1 MDNIYL
7 VGMPGSGKTTL
18 GKKLANTLDY
28 EFVDLDFLIQQN
40 EGMSIEQIF
49 EEKGEDFFREIERMY
64 LQSTNKLK
72 KTIISTGG
80 GTPCFFDNMEW
91 INQHGLSIFLNI
103 SLEQLM
109 QRILQNPTKRPLLK
123 GLSESEVY
131 EKLLNLMEIRNP
143 YYLKS
148 KLIVDINGL
157 NKNTYTTSN
166 QHDRLNN
173 ILFGLSVD
181 FWLIIF

>member
-18 GKKLANTLDY
+18 GKKLSNTLEYD
-28 EFVDLDFLIQQN
+28 FVDLDSLIQQN

-49 EEKGEDFFREIERMY
+49 EEKGEEFFREIERLY
-64 LQSTNKLK
+64 LQSTNKLS

-80 GTPCFFDNMEW
+80 GTPYYFDNMDW
-91 INQHGLSIFLNI
+91 INQHGLSIFLDI
-103 SLEQLM
+103 SIEQLT
-109 QRILQNPTKRPLLK
+109 QRILQNPTKRPLFK
-123 GLSESEVY
+123 GLSDSEIH

-148 KLIVDINGL
+148 RLIVDINGL
-157 NKNTYTTSN
+157 NKNTKTYNN
-166 QHDRLNN
+166 QHIRLNN
-173 ILFGLSVD
+173 ILFGLGVD

>member
-1 MDNIYL
+1 MENIYL

-64 LQSTNKLK
+64 LQSTNKLN

-80 GTPCFFDNMEW
+80 GTPYYFDNMDW

-109 QRILQNPTKRPLLK
+109 QRVLQNPTKRPLLR
-123 GLSESEVY
+123 GLTETEVN
-131 EKLLNLMEIRNP
+131 EKLLNLMEVRNP

-157 NKNTYTTSN
+157 NKTNYIFDN
-166 QHDRLNN
+166 HNVRLKD

-181 FWLIIF
+181 FWLLIF